1 MATKNEILSLAAAH
15 IEKGWCRGGYA
26 KTKNGEATNSWN
38 KDAQKW
44 CLLGSLNAAID
55 ELGMQASAHKL
66 LGHNNPAVFNDC
78 EAKSKKDILAILSA
92 ATE

>member
-15 IEKGWCRGGYA
+15 IEKGWCRGENA
-26 KTKNGEATNSWN
+26 KTKNGEATNPWSE
-38 KDAQKW
+38 DAQKW
-44 CLLGSLNAAID
+44 CVLGSLDAAIE
-55 ELGMQASAHKL
+55 ELGLLTSGHQL
-66 LGHNNPAVFNDC
+66 LGHNNPVTFNDC